1 MSILKRIN
9 SLICKLISYKTVMII
24 LATYI
29 YIKTTNTDWKSFL
42 IYVFF
47 LLYTISI
54 RELIKILKILKG
66 AYKNEKES

>member
-29 YIKTTNTDWKSFL
+29 YVKTTNTDWKSFL
-42 IYVFF
+42 VYVFF

-66 AYKNEKES
+66 VYKNEEES